1 MSAFAYMVSCG
12 RRRPTAVL
20 AAKEFVPVTHVEP
33 TQSESDDELGA
44 TCMWVKPELRAADA
58 ALLEILSQ
66 RARGARSIP
75 PPPASIPLEILC
87 ERSVASSAEPVIAKS
102 GGSIAPVAMTS
113 EDVHAVTATKIAQA
127 PSRWSTAAFAVV
139 TIAAAALIGQAAGR
153 ASRPLPKLARTVEA
167 VAAPVQLVKDPFDAA
182 MAISALAPATVRAAA
197 CNGATG
203 GVIVTFAPTGRV
215 MAIAA
220 SRGNVSAC
228 VRSAFEAVTIPAFD
242 GDPMSRY
249 VELAR

>member
-1 MSAFAYMVSCG
+1 M
-12 RRRPTAVL
+12 
-20 AAKEFVPVTHVEP
+20 THFEP

-75 PPPASIPLEILC
+75 PPPASIPLEIRC
-87 ERSVASSAEPVIAKS
+87 ERSVASNPEPVVAKA

-127 PSRWSTAAFAVV
+127 PSRWSTAVFAVV
-139 TIAAAALIGQAAGR
+139 TIAAAGLIGQAAGR
-153 ASRPLPKLARTVEA
+153 AARPAPKLARAVEA
-167 VAAPVQLVKDPFDAA
+167 AAAPVQLVKDPFDATA
-182 MAISALAPATVRAAA
+182 AISALAPATARAAA
-197 CNGATG
+197 CHGASG

-215 MAIAA
+215 LAITA

-228 VRSAFEAVTIPAFD
+228 VTSAFEAVAIPAFD
-242 GDPMSRY
+242 GDPMSRF
-249 VELAR
+249 VEIAR